1 MIVVGYNDNVW
12 VDVNGNGVHDEG
24 EYGAF
29 KIANSWGTSGTNTN
43 SGFMWVLYDALNGK
57 TSIPGNWENQYSSV
71 RKPAFAFYTT
81 NNYLNQLKVENKK
94 VNYGAEVSVT
104 ADKLSQMTVSVGK
117 SPKSYS
123 YSTINH
129 AADNFSLSKSASHT
143 GNFVYDMNSVMSNI
157 YNEYTGYKWYLNIG
171 DSISDSN
178 YIRNVTYKITD
189 NTGNVIKN
197 GGSVAS
203 INGTTKNL
211 SAEINLV
218 KGDVDYSGEIELK
231 DAQTVL
237 KASLNSIA
245 LSNVQNVIAD
255 YDGDG
260 KITNNDAQL
269 ILTAAILLQ
278 PTSSVCAESEGLL
291 PTDEEEFLA
300 HLVENYTI
308 GDVDKSYSVTL
319 KDAASVLKYALNLKR
334 PDTVYQKFVSDS
346 DGDGEVSLGD
356 VSDVLKT
363 ALNLKDAKH
372 ISSVSK
378 AMGNAKAFIRN
389 G

>member
-57 TSIPGNWENQYSSV
+57 TSIPGNWENQYSSA

-94 VNYGAEVSVT
+94 VNYVAEVSVT
-104 ADKLSQMTVSVGK
+104 ADKLNQMTVSVGK

-218 KGDVDYSGEIELK
+218 KGDVD
-231 DAQTVL
+231 
-237 KASLNSIA
+237 
-245 LSNVQNVIAD
+245 
-255 YDGDG
+255 
-260 KITNNDAQL
+260 
-269 ILTAAILLQ
+269 
-278 PTSSVCAESEGLL
+278 
-291 PTDEEEFLA
+291 
-300 HLVENYTI
+300 
-308 GDVDKSYSVTL
+308 KSYL
-319 KDAASVLKYALNLKR
+319 
-334 PDTVYQKFVSDS
+334 
-346 DGDGEVSLGD
+346 
-356 VSDVLKT
+356 
-363 ALNLKDAKH
+363 
-372 ISSVSK
+372 
-378 AMGNAKAFIRN
+378 
-389 G
+389 